1 MWQRTPLSLLL
12 LSIYQMTK
20 LKQLVT
26 SVMSFIQDKTI
37 HELGDYKQY
46 TVPQRFGGKS
56 KFYRALKEARRNW
69 GMIV

>member
-1 MWQRTPLSLLL
+1 
-12 LSIYQMTK
+12 MTK